1 MTRPGPAWTIA
12 VALSFAL
19 ALAGGAM
26 ADPPSLA
33 NLKPAGVPRGTA
45 TTLIVSGKGLAG
57 SPRFFGPL
65 PLVVGQSEPKEDG
78 TAWTVGVTV
87 PPETPVGVY
96 PLRVV
101 TEGGISNPML
111 LAVGQ
116 VPQVE
121 EKEPN
126 NTPDAAFALPVP
138 PVVVEGEIAGAD
150 VDRFRFAGRKG
161 QRIVVD
167 AACVRLGSGVD
178 PQLRLTTKAGAFVA
192 SADDAPG
199 LVIDARLVAELPE
212 DGEYLVEL
220 SDTKYAATGRGA
232 YRLTVGPIPVAEE
245 VYPLGGRAGETVGF
259 ELRGGTLGEK
269 RIGAATVPG
278 AGLGETAF
286 RPRLTTT
293 MLGIGGP
300 TDPPLDVELPAAL
313 ALGSTAEVREPADPD
328 APPAQAAAPAVLN
341 GRLDPA
347 GDEDRFRLT
356 VVPGQRLR
364 IRVEAADLG
373 SAVDGVLDLL
383 RPDGRPLASADDTT
397 VPANQPGFLGRPTG
411 AVVPDPTLTV
421 TPPDGV
427 TEILVALRDL
437 DRDGGVGYP
446 YRIVVEPVRPGVE
459 LLLGEGELTLPRG
472 GSALLPVSLL
482 RQEYTG
488 PVVVSVAN
496 LPAGVTARGGAIEAG
511 QAVGVISLHAA
522 PDATVAPTT
531 LDVVAV
537 GKTDAGEVRARGA
550 RRLVFARSGDLPLNT
565 ALQVGLPAG
574 AGEAGPVVLEA
585 PDGPVE
591 VVHGVKSEIPLTAKR
606 KDAAKGG
613 LKLTPLPLPPN
624 VKVDEASL
632 GDEAAEVKV
641 PVTVAL
647 EAPVGT
653 FAVGL
658 TGKGKVAGADR
669 TVATPAIT
677 LQVVRPASAE
687 LARDT
692 VTIKAG
698 ETAELKGKVVRRGP
712 FKEAVQVKLQG
723 LPAGVEAPPVT
734 VAPDASEFTLALTA
748 RPDAA
753 AAEAKVQV
761 LLGFKIGD
769 KDYPTPPVPAT
780 LKVTK

>member
-1 MTRPGPAWTIA
+1 MPRPGPART
-12 VALSFAL
+12 L
-19 ALAGGAM
+19 ALAFLFASPTVAVL

-33 NLKPAGVPRGTA
+33 DLKPAGVPRGVA
-45 TTLIVSGKGLAG
+45 TTLTVTGKGLAG
-57 SPRFFGPL
+57 SPRFFGAVPL
-65 PLVVGQSEPKEDG
+65 ALAKGEPNKEG

-96 PLRVV
+96 PVRVV
-101 TEGGISNPML
+101 TDGGISNPML

-126 NTPDAAFALPVP
+126 NTPESAFALPVP
-138 PVVVEGEIAGAD
+138 PVVVEGQIGGAD
-150 VDRFRFAGRKG
+150 VDRFAFAGRKG

-178 PQLRLTTKAGAFVA
+178 PQVRLTTKAGALVA
-192 SADDAPG
+192 SADDSPG
-199 LVIDARLVAELPE
+199 LVTDARIVAELPE
-212 DGEYLVEL
+212 DGDYLVEL
-220 SDTKYAATGRGA
+220 SDTKYAATGRAA

-245 VYPLGGRAGETVGF
+245 IYPVGGRAGETVGF
-259 ELRGGTLGEK
+259 ELRGGTLGDRK
-269 RIGAATVPG
+269 VGAVAVPVATP
-278 AGLGETAF
+278 GETVF

-293 MLGIGGP
+293 ALGIGGP
-300 TDPPLDVELPAAL
+300 TDPPLDVEVPAAL
-313 ALGSTAEVREPADPD
+313 ALGDATEVREPADPN
-328 APPAQAAAPAVLN
+328 APPARAAAPSVLN

-347 GDEDRFRLT
+347 GDEDRFSLA

-364 IRVEAADLG
+364 IRVEASDLG
-373 SAVDGVLDLL
+373 SAVDGVLDVL
-383 RPDGRPLASADDTT
+383 RPDGRALASADDTT
-397 VPANQPGFLGRPTG
+397 VPANAAGYLGRPTG

-437 DRDGGVGYP
+437 DRDGGTGYP
-446 YRIVVEPVRPGVE
+446 YRIVVEPVPPGFE
-459 LLLGEGELTLPRG
+459 LVLGEGELTLPKG
-472 GSALLPVSLL
+472 GSALLPVSIL
-482 RQEYTG
+482 RQEYGG
-488 PVVVSVAN
+488 PIAVSVAN
-496 LPAGVTARGGAIEAG
+496 LPPGVTARGGAIEAG

-522 PDATVAPTT
+522 PDATAEATR
-531 LDVVAV
+531 LDVVAE
-537 GKTDAGEVRARGA
+537 GKADAGTIRASGT
-550 RRLVFARSGDLPLNT
+550 RRLVFARAGDLPLLS
-565 ALQVGLPAG
+565 ALQGGVPAATG
-574 AGEAGPVVLEA
+574 DAGPVVLEA
-585 PDGPVE
+585 PEAPVE
-591 VVHGVKSEIPLTAKR
+591 VVHGLPGVVPIAVKR
-606 KDAAKGG
+606 KDGAKGA

-624 VKVDEASL
+624 VKVDET
-632 GDEAAEVKV
+632 GVGEEAAEAKV

-658 TGKGKVAGADR
+658 VGKGKVADADR
-669 TVATPAIT
+669 TVATPAVT
-677 LQVVRPASAE
+677 LAVVRPASAE
-687 LARDT
+687 LAGDT
-692 VTIKAG
+692 IALKAG

-723 LPAGVEAPPVT
+723 LPAGVEAPTVT
-734 VAPDASEFTLALTA
+734 VAPDASEFTLALSA
-748 RPDAA
+748 KPDAA

-780 LKVTK
+780 LKVSK